1 MSNAFLQGL
10 ALKKAI
16 THALFAISRLL
27 CLAIAKLAFRLHV
40 EGQEFIPRTGPA
52 ILAANHVSYIDPIII
67 GIAIRRPVRFMAKKE
82 LFRVPVLGW
91 LLRRFG
97 TFPINRHRTDLQA
110 FKRATSL
117 LEAGEIIAIFPEG
130 TRGDGV
136 DLRPAKPGIGLIAA
150 RTGAPVIPTCHR
162 GTEKVFPRGAW
173 FPRPYRITVKFGA
186 PCRFPEE
193 QAEKGQ
199 GQVVTFSQTIMGKI
213 AALKIRSES
222 GSRSGGDNRTY
233 VTGDAMLMKK
243 RELNERT

>member
-1 MSNAFLQGL
+1 MSNAVLQGL

-16 THALFAISRLL
+16 AHALFVVSRLL

-40 EGQEFIPRTGPA
+40 EGQEFIPRAGPA

-67 GIAIRRPVRFMAKKE
+67 RIAIRRPVCFMAKKE

-110 FKRATSL
+110 FKQAASL

-150 RTGAPVIPTCHR
+150 RTGAPVIPTFHR

-186 PCRFPEE
+186 PCRFPKE
-193 QAEKGQ
+193 QAGKGQ
-199 GQVVTFSQTIMGKI
+199 DPVMMFSQTIMGKI
-213 AALKIRSES
+213 ADLKIRSES
-222 GSRSGGDNRTY
+222 GSRSGGDNRVY
-233 VTGDAMLMKK
+233 VAGDAMLMKK
-243 RELNERT
+243 